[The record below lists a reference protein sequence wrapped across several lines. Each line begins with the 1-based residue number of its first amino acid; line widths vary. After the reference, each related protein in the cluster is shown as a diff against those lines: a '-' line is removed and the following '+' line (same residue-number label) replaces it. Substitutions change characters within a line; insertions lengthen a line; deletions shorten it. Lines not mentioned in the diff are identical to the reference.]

1 MSIVLVF
8 KATHSPKLGE
18 IEKILVLRV
27 QLEQLGASA
36 EPRPLQ
42 MDPPDGPSRWTL
54 QMDYRS
60 RRLQSRAL

>member
-42 MDPPDGPSRWTL
+42 MD
-54 QMDYRS
+54 YRS